1 MLLLLLELSDAG
13 VGVEEGVERDVMM
26 EIIVVATPAEL
37 EVTWEAVVM
46 SVRGVSEE
54 DGEVLDGVEVELIV
68 TGPFVEEELEDVED
82 RVAEVG
88 GEVLE
93 MEAMMAPP
101 SPRFSVSASSLSQQL
116 FLGSRLLSQHHEPS
130 EHH

>member
-1 MLLLLLELSDAG
+1 M
-13 VGVEEGVERDVMM
+13 GVEEGVERDVMM